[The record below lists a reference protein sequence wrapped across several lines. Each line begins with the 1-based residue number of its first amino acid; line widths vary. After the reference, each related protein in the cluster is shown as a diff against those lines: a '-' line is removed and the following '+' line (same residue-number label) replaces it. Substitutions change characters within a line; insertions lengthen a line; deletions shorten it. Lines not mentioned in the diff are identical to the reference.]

1 MTSTHDGTIERRR
14 QTGQDKG
21 MDIPLYTSIMETIDL
36 GIVILGIKR
45 RDLIFKNK
53 FASEIF
59 QHNSNLLE
67 YRNLLSLLLTDYGSK
82 PEEDIFGK
90 NYTLRFKNRLL
101 GYTPYM
107 ISDSFIM
114 IIIRDI
120 TERSRLESIAEAVN
134 SMDNIGYVFSGIR
147 HELGNPINSIK
158 MTLSVLKRNLNEY
171 TPAAVEKFVDR
182 AMTEISR
189 VEFLLQALKSFSI
202 FENPEIKN
210 VDVDDFLTRFIAL
223 VRNDLNSS
231 GIKIIKT
238 VDTNVKTVD
247 ADPRLLHQV
256 MMNLIT
262 NASDA
267 LSDRENPK
275 ISVQALK
282 YDSLVAVVV
291 EDNGTGMSKETQANL
306 FKPFFTTKNRG
317 TGLGLM
323 ITLKMVTLMKGNM
336 EIKSTKDKG
345 TRVTIL
351 LPEGSE
357 KKHAEA

>member
-1 MTSTHDGTIERRR
+1 MYDATTERRR
-14 QTGQDKG
+14 NSDHDKSL
-21 MDIPLYTSIMETIDL
+21 DISLYKSIMETIDL

-45 RDLIFKNK
+45 RDLIFKNR

-59 QHNSNLLE
+59 QHNPNLLE

-82 PEEDIFGK
+82 PEEEIFGK
-90 NYTLRFKNRLL
+90 TYTLRFKNRLL

-107 ISDSFIM
+107 ISESFIM

-158 MTLSVLKRNLNEY
+158 MTLSVLKRNLSEY
-171 TPAAVEKFVDR
+171 SPAAVEKFVDR

-202 FENPEIKN
+202 FENPEIQT
-210 VDVDDFLTRFIAL
+210 VQIDDFLTRFIAL
-223 VRNDLNSS
+223 ISNDLQQS
-231 GIKIIKT
+231 GIKIAKT
-238 VDTNVKTVD
+238 VESNVKTVS

-267 LSDRENPK
+267 LTGKENRK
-275 ISVQALK
+275 INIRALK
-282 YDSLVAVVV
+282 HDGLIAIVV
-291 EDNGTGMSKETQANL
+291 EDNGCGMSKEAQANL

-336 EIKSTKDKG
+336 EIKSIKDKG
-345 TRVTIL
+345 TRVAVIL
-351 LPEGSE
+351 PLGAKPNAKS
-357 KKHAEA
+357 

>member
-1 MTSTHDGTIERRR
+1 MYDATVERRR
-14 QTGQDKG
+14 HPDHDRSL
-21 MDIPLYTSIMETIDL
+21 DISLYTSIMETIDL

-45 RDLIFKNK
+45 RDLIFKNR

-59 QHNSNLLE
+59 QHNPNLLE

-82 PEEDIFGK
+82 PDEDIFGK

-107 ISDSFIM
+107 ISESFIM

-120 TERSRLESIAEAVN
+120 TERTRLESIAEAVN

-158 MTLSVLKRNLNEY
+158 MTLSVLKRNLSEY
-171 TPAAVEKFVDR
+171 SPASVEKFVDR

-202 FENPEIKN
+202 FENPDIQT
-210 VDVDDFLTRFIAL
+210 VQIDDFLTRFLAL
-223 VRNDLNSS
+223 VSNDLQQS
-231 GIKIIKT
+231 GIKISKSVEANART
-238 VDTNVKTVD
+238 VS

-267 LSDRENPK
+267 LAGKENRK
-275 ISVQALK
+275 INIRALK
-282 YDSLVAVVV
+282 HDGLIAVIV
-291 EDNGTGMSKETQANL
+291 EDNGCGMSKDAQANL

-336 EIKSTKDKG
+336 EIKSVKDKG
-345 TRVTIL
+345 TRVTVI
-351 LPEGSE
+351 LPEGA
-357 KKHAEA
+357 KTHA

>member
-1 MTSTHDGTIERRR
+1 M
-14 QTGQDKG
+14 
-21 MDIPLYTSIMETIDL
+21 YASIMETIDL
-36 GIVILGIKR
+36 GIVILDVKTR
-45 RDLIFKNK
+45 ELIFKNK
-53 FASEIF
+53 FAVEIF
-59 QHNSNLLE
+59 QQNQNLLD

-82 PEEDIFGK
+82 PEKEIFGK

-107 ISDSFIM
+107 IADNFIW

-134 SMDNIGYVFSGIR
+134 SMDNISFVFSGIR

-158 MTLSVLKRNLNEY
+158 MTLSVLKRNLVEY
-171 TPAAVEKFVDR
+171 SPETVEKYVDR

-189 VEFLLQALKSFSI
+189 VEFLLRALKSFSI
-202 FENPEIKN
+202 FEKPEIQ
-210 VDVDDFLTRFIAL
+210 DVHIDDFLVRFIAL
-223 VRNDLNSS
+223 VRNDLYQS
-231 GIKIIKT
+231 GIEISKI
-238 VDTNVKTVD
+238 VDSNVAIVS

-256 MMNLIT
+256 LLNLIT

-267 LSDRENPK
+267 LEDQTNKK
-275 ISVQALK
+275 INIRVMKQ
-282 YDSLVAVVV
+282 DDLVAIMV
-291 EDNGTGMSKETQANL
+291 EDNGCGMSKEAQANL
-306 FKPFFTTKNRG
+306 FKPFYTTKTRG

-345 TRVTIL
+345 TSVTIVI
-351 LPEGSE
+351 PEGVRS
-357 KKHAEA
+357 A

>member
-1 MTSTHDGTIERRR
+1 MYDATTERRR
-14 QTGQDKG
+14 NSDHDKS
-21 MDIPLYTSIMETIDL
+21 MDISLYKSIMETIDL

-45 RDLIFKNK
+45 RDLIFKNR

-59 QHNSNLLE
+59 QHNPNLLE

-82 PEEDIFGK
+82 PEEEIFGK

-107 ISDSFIM
+107 ISESFIM

-158 MTLSVLKRNLNEY
+158 MTLSVLKRNLSEY
-171 TPAAVEKFVDR
+171 SPAAVEKFVDR

-202 FENPEIKN
+202 FENPEIQT
-210 VDVDDFLTRFIAL
+210 VQIDDFLTRFIAL
-223 VRNDLNSS
+223 ISNDLQQS
-231 GIKIIKT
+231 GIKIGKT
-238 VDTNVKTVD
+238 VESNVKTVS

-267 LSDRENPK
+267 LTGKENRK
-275 ISVQALK
+275 INIRALK
-282 YDSLVAVVV
+282 HDGLVAIVVD
-291 EDNGTGMSKETQANL
+291 DNGCGMSKEAQANL

-336 EIKSTKDKG
+336 EIKSIKDKG
-345 TRVTIL
+345 TRVAVIL
-351 LPEGSE
+351 PLGARPNAKS
-357 KKHAEA
+357 

>member
-1 MTSTHDGTIERRR
+1 MHDAAIENLNKAPSENNLETS
-14 QTGQDKG
+14 
-21 MDIPLYTSIMETIDL
+21 LYASIMETIDL
-36 GIVILGIKR
+36 GIVILDVKTR
-45 RDLIFKNK
+45 ELIFKNK
-53 FASEIF
+53 FAVEIF
-59 QHNSNLLE
+59 QQNQNLLD

-82 PEEDIFGK
+82 PEKEIFGK

-107 ISDSFIM
+107 IADNFIW

-134 SMDNIGYVFSGIR
+134 SMDNISFVFSGIR

-158 MTLSVLKRNLNEY
+158 MTLSVLKRNLVEY
-171 TPAAVEKFVDR
+171 SPETVEKYVDR

-189 VEFLLQALKSFSI
+189 VEFLLRALKSFSI
-202 FENPEIKN
+202 FEKPEIQ
-210 VDVDDFLTRFIAL
+210 DVHIDDFLVRFIAL
-223 VRNDLNSS
+223 VRNDLYQS
-231 GIKIIKT
+231 GIEISKI
-238 VDTNVKTVD
+238 VDSNVAILS

-256 MMNLIT
+256 LLNLIT

-267 LSDRENPK
+267 LEDQTNKK
-275 ISVQALK
+275 INIRVMKQ
-282 YDSLVAVVV
+282 DDLVAIMV
-291 EDNGTGMSKETQANL
+291 EDNGCGMSKEAQANL
-306 FKPFFTTKNRG
+306 FKPFYTTKTRG

-345 TRVTIL
+345 TSVTIVI
-351 LPEGSE
+351 PEGVRS
-357 KKHAEA
+357 A